1 MVKKIEIHLKE
12 DPLSTLRIFIMEKS
26 LNKNEIKKLDNIE
39 FIHDKYNS
47 LTIDQKNKLIEFT
60 ASQLK
65 NKFDLEEPI
74 YDQLFS
80 FCLISSFEKE
90 FQHNNKLINILM
102 EDLSNMHLLDKICQ
116 TLFSIMD
123 HEYDFA
129 SNNSLIAA
137 HSLAFIIELGIRLN
151 KFHSKNEFN
160 SEHTQHVIKYITSNL
175 LARSNINNEEMRIG
189 LVYYLSRIDTK
200 PQLYLQKI
208 LSRFG
213 ESLLESVFNKYFMNP
228 EKNKTALYF
237 LKEHLS
243 VFLGGSAF
251 IAEMTQSVLQAQML
265 KNPDEFIKLL
275 TQFLKAPLN
284 ELDDYKNITIHV
296 SFLLKKAFAI
306 NHSKLINSL
315 MDIILDH
322 LETIK
327 NQKKD
332 MYLLAGDIIIDILLS
347 ARTKQSR
354 QFINKISSLNKDI
367 LNDNKQQIKFKKTNV
382 HPIKLNMEAKAK
394 MNSSPPS
401 VLDEILLLAS

>member
-12 DPLSTLRIFIMEKS
+12 DPLSTLRIFILEKS
-26 LNKNEIKKLDNIE
+26 LNKNELKKLDNIE

-47 LTIDQKNKLIEFT
+47 LTFDQKNKLIEFT
-60 ASQLK
+60 ASQLQ
-65 NKFDLEEPI
+65 NKFTLEEPI

-90 FQHNNKLINILM
+90 FQHNNKLI
-102 EDLSNMHLLDKICQ
+102 DLLLEEVSNMHFIEKICQ

-123 HEYDFA
+123 HEYDFS

-137 HSLAFIIELGIRLN
+137 HSLALIIELGIKLD
-151 KFHSKNEFN
+151 KFHLKNEFN

-175 LARSNINNEEMRIG
+175 LARSNVNNEEIRIG
-189 LVYYLSRIDTK
+189 LVYYLTRIDTK

-228 EKNKTALYF
+228 ERNKTAFYF
-237 LKEHLS
+237 LKEHLT

-275 TQFLKAPLN
+275 NQFLKSPLN
-284 ELDDYKNITIHV
+284 DQDDYKNITIHV

-306 NHSKLINSL
+306 NHAKLTTSL
-315 MDIILDH
+315 MDIILNH
-322 LETIK
+322 LESIK
-327 NQKKD
+327 NHKKD
-332 MYLLAGDIIIDILLS
+332 IYLAAGDIIIDILIS
-347 ARTKQSR
+347 TRTKQSR
-354 QFINKISSLNKDI
+354 QFISKISSLYNDI
-367 LNDNKQQIKFKKTNV
+367 LNDKKQQIKIKKTNV
-382 HPIKLNMEAKAK
+382 HPIKLNMDVKAK
-394 MNSSPPS
+394 MNSSAPS